1 MLGCS
6 VSFDWDHD
14 LKNQSFKKRLR
25 VLHVKLFCEV
35 YVVGHFEVGVLLIEP
50 EDDFETDPFEEIQIG
65 IVGGRQVDIQIK
77 NLLHED
83 HEAVNVE
90 LNHLRQIKG
99 YRRVQQFEDTDEDV
113 GGLLVE
119 VLEKLR
125 SQVQKRNQTL
135 VAKVVQFDIL

>member
-14 LKNQSFKKRLR
+14 LKNQSFEKRLR
-25 VLHVKLFCEV
+25 VLHVKLFCKIF
-35 YVVGHFEVGVLLIEP
+35 VVGHFEVGVLLIEP

-99 YRRVQQFEDTDEDV
+99 YRRV
-113 GGLLVE
+113 
-119 VLEKLR
+119 
-125 SQVQKRNQTL
+125 
-135 VAKVVQFDIL
+135 